1 MVHEMLFVGPL
12 VFQNKEPSYARM
24 ASSEGVRAAHAG
36 STPWSRTYVSYPGFI
51 PCCLSRLVLVR
62 VGYAHACAFSGTV
75 RFPHTEESRA
85 SPISRLG
92 VCLERA
98 RVCVSVGWVGVGVVC
113 ARSLL
118 YPLKKKLVFQNNVS
132 SNFTQNQVLVA
143 SLHSL
148 MSFSFV
154 YLCKYGLIKMKFH
167 GR

>member
-36 STPWSRTYVSYPGFI
+36 STPWSRTCVSYPGFI
-51 PCCLSRLVLVR
+51 LCCLSRLVLVR

-98 RVCVSVGWVGVGVVC
+98 RVCVRECGVSEWGCGVC
-113 ARSLL
+113 AFVVVPSVV
-118 YPLKKKLVFQNNVS
+118 PSQKKTCLSEQCF
-132 SNFTQNQVLVA
+132 L
-143 SLHSL
+143 
-148 MSFSFV
+148 
-154 YLCKYGLIKMKFH
+154 
-167 GR
+167 

>member
-36 STPWSRTYVSYPGFI
+36 STPWSRTCVSYPGFI
-51 PCCLSRLVLVR
+51 LCCLSRLVLVR
-62 VGYAHACAFSGTV
+62 VGYAYACAFSGTV

-98 RVCVSVGWVGVGVVC
+98 RVCVRECGVSEWGCLFV
-113 ARSLL
+113 RSLLYPLL

-143 SLHSL
+143 SFHSL
-148 MSFSFV
+148 LSFSFCLLV
-154 YLCKYGLIKMKFH
+154 QVWFN
-167 GR
+167 